1 MSTLILLILIFALIG
16 SFSLT
21 AVSNSFRYLRQSRT
35 RRELRELGN
44 LLFYRR
50 FQQIF
55 SKHKE
60 FDALLIAILCAKHT
74 MLFAFAAAGAAY
86 LILETS
92 LSFRI
97 EGGSYD
103 WIFGWLILLG
113 FLVISLLIEDFI
125 PRALSAR
132 YPSIILKILA
142 PVASIFLVI
151 CFPLTFF
158 FLKLPGGIIRAI
170 CGDAL
175 IRGSSAQITERIIEL
190 LDDPEIRTS
199 FDINDR
205 KLIESVLT
213 FKDRIVRE
221 VMMPRV
227 DVFSLPA
234 TMTVKQAAK
243 VLIDEGY
250 SRVPVYKDTVDH
262 IIGVLMYKD
271 ILRIYMDYEGNALP
285 SNPLD
290 AILETLIKPVFYT
303 PETKKVSQLLQEF
316 RHKQMHMAIVV
327 DEYGGTEG
335 IVTIEDILEE
345 IVGDIA
351 DEYDDQE
358 EDLFTAQPS
367 GGWIVDARM
376 SILDIEEKFD
386 ISIPQDGDYDTIGG
400 YIYHRAGA
408 IPKKGFRIHHDH
420 FELEILSSNDRAIE
434 KVRIISRPS

>member
-1 MSTLILLILIFALIG
+1 
-16 SFSLT
+16 
-21 AVSNSFRYLRQSRT
+21 
-35 RRELRELGN
+35 
-44 LLFYRR
+44 
-50 FQQIF
+50 
-55 SKHKE
+55 
-60 FDALLIAILCAKHT
+60 
-74 MLFAFAAAGAAY
+74 MLFAFAAASTAY
-86 LILETS
+86 LIFETS

-97 EGGSYD
+97 DSSSYD
-103 WIFGWLILLG
+103 WIFGWLSLLG
-113 FLVISLLIEDFI
+113 FLVLSLLIEDFI

-132 YPSIILKILA
+132 YPSVILKILA
-142 PVASIFLVI
+142 PVASIFLVF

-158 FLKLPGGIIRAI
+158 FLKLPGAIIRAI

-199 FDINDR
+199 FDVNDR

-234 TMTVKQAAK
+234 TMTIKQAAK

-271 ILRIYMDYEGNALP
+271 ILRIYMECEGKALP

-434 KVRIISRPS
+434 KVRIISRPPSEA